1 MVRQKQKK
9 NERKI
14 NYPPEKKG
22 TKKEKE
28 KIDWWRMIKT
38 RIGTMTRERV
48 IKEEKC
54 DIAIRQG
61 RMNK

>member
-1 MVRQKQKK
+1 MRNGKIEREK

-14 NYPPEKKG
+14 NYPPG
-22 TKKEKE
+22 KKEQKKKKK

-54 DIAIRQG
+54 DIAIR
-61 RMNK
+61 